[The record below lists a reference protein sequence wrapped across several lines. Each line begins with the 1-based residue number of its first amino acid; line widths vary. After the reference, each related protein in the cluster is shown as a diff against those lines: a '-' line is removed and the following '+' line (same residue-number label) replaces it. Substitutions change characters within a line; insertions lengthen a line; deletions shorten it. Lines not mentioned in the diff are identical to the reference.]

1 MTEAL
6 ATVPG
11 EYSPQQKEIMMET
24 VAKGCRPEQFM
35 LMMELAKKY
44 QLDPFAKQIWAT
56 PAGII
61 IGRDGHLAIAHKSGN
76 FDGMDTEFIERNG
89 KLYAAKTTVWH
100 KKMSHPIT
108 FTALL
113 SEYIRPSAGKPGAWD
128 KMPYV
133 MLQKC
138 AESNAL
144 RRAFSVSGL
153 YDEAEL
159 CDNPAEPEENPPVV
173 EYIDADFTD
182 HTSHDEQ
189 PAADPQPD
197 KCIKCGCGACMS
209 AEEQS
214 TVCESFRKLGYTD
227 GVEEFVSGLCKQCAA
242 EAWREAKSKMQC
254 KPPAVPT
261 KPRAAEQEPET
272 IEA

>member
-11 EYSPQQKEIMMET
+11 EYTPHQKEIMMET
-24 VAKGCRPEQFM
+24 VAKGCKPEQFM

-44 QLDPFAKQIWAT
+44 QLDPFARQIWAT

-61 IGRDGHLAIAHKSGN
+61 IGRDGFLAIAHKSGN

-100 KKMSHPIT
+100 KKMTHPIT

-113 SEYIRPSAGKPGAWD
+113 AEYAKPSPGKPGAWD

-153 YDEAEL
+153 YDEAEI
-159 CDNPAEPEENPPVV
+159 CENPQEPEDDPPVV
-173 EYIDADFTD
+173 EYIDADFTE
-182 HTSHDEQ
+182 HPT
-189 PAADPQPD
+189 AADPPRPTT
-197 KCIKCGCGACMS
+197 CTKCGCALMTP
-209 AEEQS
+209 EEQQ
-214 TVCESFRKLGYTD
+214 TMTESFRKLGFTD
-227 GVEEFVSGLCKQCAA
+227 GVGDFVSTLCKQCAA
-242 EAWREAKSKMQC
+242 DAWRQARESMQG

-261 KPRAAEQEPET
+261 KNPGTPAKPEPSGGQQVL
-272 IEA
+272 